1 MSNCNGKR
9 AAGERSMSVMAGA
22 VGAALALAAAPAG
35 ALRFETEGGV
45 QVDFETTISLGAQV
59 RLQNPSVTNI
69 GNDNGGAVPT
79 TGAIGGRVAGAMDP
93 AFSNPDFN
101 FLNGD
106 DGNLN
111 YKRGDITSLALKGTH
126 DLGFKWGSGWKA
138 LARAT
143 WVYDAKVDD
152 TRRTPLSGDA
162 KNLAQHNVTLL
173 DLWLSKDLKLIDDQP
188 ATVKLGN
195 QVISWGEDVF
205 IIGGVN
211 SINALDL
218 RKYHTPGT
226 QLKEIF
232 RPAPMLYLNTG
243 LTQGLNLEGYY
254 QFTWNG
260 FQFDPVGTFFSTA
273 DVIGKGQ
280 RPAYIPSSLL
290 TPFGLCLPPTP
301 CGDIGDRI
309 QPGINV
315 IPFEGDKKPPA
326 GRQYGL
332 ALRGKPRGMDAEFAL
347 YYIRYHDKLPF
358 TTLFTDPNNPTYAN
372 ANVLAA
378 GYYNEFGKDKDLIGV
393 SFNTKVGPVAVGG
406 ELSYRPRDS
415 VGIDPSVP
423 ATGPY
428 SIFDAQTPG
437 ATKTVDPNGRVTVR
451 GFVDE
456 KKYQAHLTG
465 FYFIEVNSPL
475 GAVMKGLGAAEG
487 YVLAEAAVTHY
498 PDLDPSKIPY
508 LIFPSY
514 EIPTRTSAGYVI
526 EIGLTYPHA
535 FGSGVNLTP
544 QIDFTHDVTGISPNT
559 LPFVKGRKSLF
570 LGVNYDI
577 DSVWR
582 GQIGMSRFFGGG
594 LTNAIRDRSFFSAS
608 VSYSF

>member
-1 MSNCNGKR
+1 MTQSKHER
-9 AAGERSMSVMAGA
+9 ARAGRTRSMTLMASA
-22 VGAALALAAAPAG
+22 VGAALALLSAPAG
-35 ALRFETEGGV
+35 AVRFETEGGV
-45 QVDFETTISLGAQV
+45 QIDFDTTISLGTQV

-69 GNDNGGAVPT
+69 GNDNGGSVPT
-79 TGAIGGRVAGAMDP
+79 TGAIGGRVAGALDP
-93 AFSNPDFN
+93 SFSNPDFN

-111 YKRGDITSLALKGTH
+111 YKKGDIVSLALKGTH
-126 DLGFKWGSGWKA
+126 ELGMKWGDGWKS

-143 WVYDAKVDD
+143 WVLDAMVDD
-152 TRRTPLSGDA
+152 TRRTDLSGDA
-162 KNLAQHNVTLL
+162 KNLAQHNITLL
-173 DLWLSKDLKLIDDQP
+173 DLWLSKDFKLIGNEP
-188 ATVKLGN
+188 ATIKLGN
-195 QVISWGEDVF
+195 QVLSWGEDIF

-243 LTQGLNLEGYY
+243 ITQGLNFEGYY

-260 FQFDPVGTFFSTA
+260 FQFDPVGTFFSGA
-273 DVIGKGQ
+273 DVVGKGQ

-301 CGDIGDRI
+301 CGDIGDKI

-326 GRQYGL
+326 GQQYGV
-332 ALRGKPRGMDAEFAL
+332 ALRGKPRGFDTEFAL

-358 TTLFTDPNNPTYAN
+358 TTLFTDPSYVAY
-372 ANVLAA
+372 NVLGA
-378 GYYNEFGKDKDLIGV
+378 GYYNEFGRDKDLYGV

-415 VGIDPSVP
+415 VAIDPSVP

-428 SIFDAQTPG
+428 SIFDPSPG
-437 ATKTVDPNGRVTVR
+437 PTKTVDPNGRITVR
-451 GFVDE
+451 GFVNE
-456 KKYQAHLTG
+456 AKYQAHLTG

-475 GAVMKGLGAAEG
+475 GTLMKGLGASEG
-487 YVLAEAAVTHY
+487 YVLAEAAVTRY
-498 PDLDPSKIPY
+498 PNLDPDNIPY

-514 EIPTRTSAGYVI
+514 AIPTKTSWGYVF
-526 EIGLTYPHA
+526 EVGLTYPNA
-535 FGSGVNLTP
+535 FGSGINLTP
-544 QIDFTHDVTGISPNT
+544 QFDYAQDVSGISPNT
-559 LPFVKGRKSLF
+559 LPFVKGRKSMFIGLNF
-570 LGVNYDI
+570 DHE
-577 DSVWR
+577 SVVR
-582 GQIGMSRFFGGG
+582 GQIGLSRFFGGG
-594 LTNAIRDRSFFSAS
+594 LTNVMRDRSYVGAS